1 MWLTPVGKLAGR
13 PAIRRINTTKAL
25 TGRAY
30 DAAMPSLIPP
40 LPRPPLGLPD
50 PLRRIH
56 VPKDTGPPTA
66 PPLSNM
72 LTRALGVGID
82 KLVGLTNDPRF
93 LTGIVPAANT
103 VATAWELSRFFEII
117 RRGGGRLGPHVIDRR
132 ASSAGTCGSR

>member
-1 MWLTPVGKLAGR
+1 MVTGKDIRQVLAEEF
-13 PAIRRINTTKAL
+13 L
-25 TGRAY
+25 
-30 DAAMPSLIPP
+30 
-40 LPRPPLGLPD
+40 D
-50 PLRRIH
+50 PLDFRWTNYGVAPGEVKKVARNYI
-56 VPKDTGPPTA
+56 TGPPTA